1 VAHRVLLRPVGPGD
15 LVVSTHPEQVPV
27 LRYYL
32 GDGFRYADP
41 MGPVA
46 DPRVMDWRDALT
58 RLKASRPSRVENE
71 LVTTLRPGQAL
82 ILVQPILRAYYAWRA
97 PWTAQVRR
105 RAIQWERV
113 LQRDDRLRRV
123 EALPRFGLS
132 QPPRGVR
139 VVLYRRK

>member
-1 VAHRVLLRPVGPGD
+1 VL
-15 LVVSTHPEQVPV
+15 H
-27 LRYYL
+27 YYL
-32 GDGFRYADP
+32 GSGFRYADP
-41 MGPVA
+41 MGMVS
-46 DPRVMDWRDALT
+46 DPTVMDWRDALD

-71 LVTTLRPGQAL
+71 LVDQLQPGQAL

-97 PWTAQVRR
+97 PWTAQVKK

-113 LQRDDRLRRV
+113 LQKDQRLRRV
-123 EALPRFGLS
+123 DAFPRFGLS